1 MIIKFE
7 KIAGNLGG
15 IDLTSVPSSLDAPV
29 YVKLPDYIPCI
40 LRYIRLGDV
49 EIHSDSNLCNWDV
62 SKGLVIS
69 GIFAGKEIPDG
80 LECWTGF
87 NQIQMQNAFKGS
99 YFRDGGETPDITGWN
114 VESAAYMFNM
124 FAESNFNQDISGWNI
139 QAADVNHFLADTNYQ
154 HDLSSMVLPNVY
166 FLEAFRRGESPKDLF
181 APGSTMPKAH
191 YPKTAIEAGVAEAP
205 LVLKMDGRIPES
217 AAGFL
222 YFQIKDS
229 SGTVVAQGMNQ
240 FSRYELEVAA
250 SIAGEE
256 VYPGDTVEVYGNP
269 RPMAQFAPVTFEDVT
284 EIVSWG
290 TKVTNNAFRFRNA
303 YDPITVPSTAPMGS
317 DLSNLF
323 GSSEVSNHIESWDMT
338 HVTSMDNFLTVDSG
352 QDLSGWS
359 VPNVNQAPVGWPFPP
374 ERSPVWGQ

>member
-1 MIIKFE
+1 MIINFE
-7 KIAGNLGG
+7 KIANNLGG
-15 IDLTSVPSSLDAPV
+15 IDLTGIPLTYSPA

-49 EIHSDSNLCNWDV
+49 EIHPDSNLRNWDV
-62 SKGLVIS
+62 SRGLVLS
-69 GIFAGKEIPDG
+69 GIFAGKDVPDG
-80 LECWTGF
+80 LECWTDF
-87 NQIQMQNAFKGS
+87 NQIQMQDTFRGS
-99 YFRDGGETPDITGWN
+99 RFRDDGETPDITGWN
-114 VESAAYMFNM
+114 VESAAFMFNM

-139 QAADVNHFLADTNYQ
+139 QAADVSRFLAGTNYQ
-154 HDLSSMVLPNVY
+154 HDLSSMILPNVY
-166 FLEAFRRGESPKDLF
+166 FLEAFRRGDTPRDLF

-205 LVLKMDGRIPES
+205 LVLKMEGNIPES

-222 YFQIKDS
+222 YFQIKDPS
-229 SGTVVAQGMNQ
+229 NTVVAQGMNQ
-240 FSRYELEVAA
+240 FDRYELHNET
-250 SIAGEE
+250 SIAWED

-269 RPMAQFAPVTFEDVT
+269 RPGVQFAPVTFDGVT

-290 TKVTNNAFRFRNA
+290 TKATSNAFWFRN
-303 YDPITVPSTAPMGS
+303 DSGPITVPSTSPLGS

-323 GSSEVSNHIESWDMT
+323 GSTEVSSHIESWDMT
-338 HVTSMDNFLTVDSG
+338 HVTALSNFLTVDSG

-359 VPNVNQAPVGWPFPP
+359 VPNISQAPVGWPFPP